1 MQPWQHKVPAPPQ
14 GPGWCSP
21 STSERVGHR
30 GWDPSGYGGCG
41 AVTTSSTSILSSGT
55 SHPTGD
61 VRRAGELHATP
72 SAISPLWLCK
82 SPKITTSGI
91 SPGCLTLPEVNPT
104 PRCCFYKKC
113 KGERENPMMNAS
125 SFLISLPS
133 FWSFFSLFK
142 EELKLFHQLTSIT
155 GKCMTLCSSMS
166 GTSQPPPTTRIPKA
180 GLLQL
185 KTFPCRIFPCKN

>member
-1 MQPWQHKVPAPPQ
+1 MYAPPPPVNALGTVAGIHLVTVDVEQ
-14 GPGWCSP
+14 SP
-21 STSERVGHR
+21 PALCPFMADEV
-30 GWDPSGYGGCG
+30 
-41 AVTTSSTSILSSGT
+41 SGT

-61 VRRAGELHATP
+61 VRRAGELCATP
-72 SAISPLWLCK
+72 SATSPLCLCR

-133 FWSFFSLFK
+133 FCLFFSLSK

-155 GKCMTLCSSMS
+155 GKRMTLCSSMS
-166 GTSQPPPTTRIPKA
+166 GTSQPPPTPRIPKA

>member
-1 MQPWQHKVPAPPQ
+1 MNALGTVAGIHLVTVDVEQSPPAPCPFSA
-14 GPGWCSP
+14 G
-21 STSERVGHR
+21 EV
-30 GWDPSGYGGCG
+30 
-41 AVTTSSTSILSSGT
+41 SGT

-61 VRRAGELHATP
+61 VRRAGELCAIP
-72 SAISPLWLCK
+72 SATSPLWLCR

-166 GTSQPPPTTRIPKA
+166 GTSQPPPTTRVPKA